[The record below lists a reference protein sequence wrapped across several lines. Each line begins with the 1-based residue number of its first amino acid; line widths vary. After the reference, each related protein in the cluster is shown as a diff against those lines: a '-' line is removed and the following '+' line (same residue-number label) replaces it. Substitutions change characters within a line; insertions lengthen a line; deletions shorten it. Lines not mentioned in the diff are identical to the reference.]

1 MEKTADRRYFYTIVS
16 SSTLHKDSIKYL
28 KQIRDLYGPYL
39 HQEKS
44 IKTKAQNSVESFFP
58 SELSNFEKTIS
69 SCKLCELGNSRN
81 KFVFGVGDPFADIL
95 LVGEAPGKEED
106 LKGEPFVGK
115 AGKLL
120 DKILSAIQMNRNK
133 NVYICNVLKCR
144 PPENRDP
151 LKEEIEFGKL
161 LLYLFDSTRPFGLS
175 VQPSLI
181 LLQKTLIHIEGMG
194 REIYPELDFWAL
206 AEPYI
211 DNWLLEQFNPLKL
224 KEFLIKNKDELLL
237 KAIEIPSYLYQ
248 ALDELRSYSKDK
260 KSNEEKITKM
270 QFQLLKEKYILRLVG
285 MVVVIIGSIMIIL
298 RS

>member
-1 MEKTADRRYFYTIVS
+1 MEETADRRYLYKIVS

-144 PPENRDP
+144 PPMNRDP
-151 LKEEIEFGKL
+151 LPIEAEKCEPYLLHQIKLIKPKIIVALGRISATTLLQLDVSLKSLRGKL
-161 LLYLFDSTRPFGLS
+161 HDYYGTPLLVTYHPAA
-175 VQPSLI
+175 
-181 LLQKTLIHIEGMG
+181 LLRNQNLKKFAWD
-194 REIYPELDFWAL
+194 DF
-206 AEPYI
+206 
-211 DNWLLEQFNPLKL
+211 QFIRD
-224 KEFLIKNKDELLL
+224 FV
-237 KAIEIPSYLYQ
+237 
-248 ALDELRSYSKDK
+248 
-260 KSNEEKITKM
+260 
-270 QFQLLKEKYILRLVG
+270 KEKN
-285 MVVVIIGSIMIIL
+285 
-298 RS
+298 